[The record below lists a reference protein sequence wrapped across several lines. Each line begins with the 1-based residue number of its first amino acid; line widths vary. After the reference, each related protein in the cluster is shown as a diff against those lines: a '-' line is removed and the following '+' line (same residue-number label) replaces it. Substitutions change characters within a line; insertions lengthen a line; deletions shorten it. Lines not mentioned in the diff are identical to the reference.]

1 VCMFQSNPFQNNPF
15 QNNPFQNSL
24 FQNMRLMS
32 LAALFAALFVV
43 AMPAAIAD
51 GYGNQVVD
59 KFSRGF
65 ANSLT
70 GWLELPK
77 NIVNTTKQDNIGMGL
92 TVGLVKG
99 LAHTVGRTVVG
110 VLELVTFFI
119 PNKPVV
125 QPTYAWDFD
134 KNTSYSSP

>member
-1 VCMFQSNPFQNNPF
+1 MFENSLFE
-15 QNNPFQNSL
+15 NSL
-24 FQNMRLMS
+24 FQNNLFQNNRFQSMRLMS
-32 LAALFAALFVV
+32 LAALFAVLFVV
-43 AMPAAIAD
+43 AMPAALAD

-99 LAHTVGRTVVG
+99 LAHSVGRTVVG
-110 VLELVTFFI
+110 VFELVTFFI